1 MRAVNR
7 FLGLSLWAGGLFL
20 VAHATPITAQLSESG
35 MDARW
40 FPFIGCWEAVGAE
53 EEIGLLCFEPIAENV
68 EVTNYVGGEIMSVE
82 ILAADGEPRE
92 VSAEECEGWESLV
105 FSEDGRRAFTV
116 TDFFCG
122 DSEVR
127 AGTGLMTFLSAT
139 SWADIRALN
148 VEGESV
154 AWVQEYQL
162 ASPSTLREYE
172 IEDPVA
178 GRGFMV
184 RSARMAAS
192 ALITIEDVLE
202 ASAVMDDKAVETWVV
217 LQGDDLRVDAQDL
230 MVLADAG
237 VSEDLIDAVVVVSNP
252 QEFMVEVGY
261 DVDRYEIDPY
271 PVHYRGYMSAARYWG
286 PAWGAGRYYGYSPYY
301 GGYGY
306 YDGFHRYGYWG
317 ARPGYVTV
325 IPRRNAGGA
334 VYRDGYRRGSNGAGE
349 GVRRRGYGPEVTD
362 PGRASSDG
370 GSGGTTRRAKPRGR
384 TSGEVSPQASRRA
397 PVQPGPRTFGSER
410 AGSQGEATRRIAT
423 LRSGSESL
431 ATNRGVTRVP
441 ISQGTIRSAAPQS
454 YRSPPPVNTRTPLP
468 RVSNPRIP
476 SASTR
481 PAQTPVMS
489 GPGARVPARSSGA
502 VRRPSGS
509 R

>member
-1 MRAVNR
+1 MRVVNR

-20 VAHATPITAQLSESG
+20 VAHATPLTAQLNENG

-40 FPFIGCWEAVGAE
+40 LPFIGCWEAVGAE
-53 EEIGLLCFEPIAENV
+53 EEIGLLCFESIAESV
-68 EVTNYVGGEIMSVE
+68 EVTNYVGGETVSVE

-162 ASPSTLREYE
+162 ASPGTLREYE

-202 ASAVMDDKAVETWVV
+202 ASTVMDDKAVETWVV

-230 MVLADAG
+230 LVLADAG

-261 DVDRYEIDPY
+261 DVDQYQIDPY
-271 PVHYRGYMSAARYWG
+271 PVHYRGYMSAGFYGG
-286 PAWGAGRYYGYSPYY
+286 PAWGVGRYYGYSPYY

-306 YDGFHRYGYWG
+306 YDGFYRYGYWG

-334 VYRDGYRRGSNGAGE
+334 VYRDGYRRGSSGAGE
-349 GVRRRGYGPEVTD
+349 SDRRRGSGPEVTN

-370 GSGGTTRRAKPRGR
+370 GSSGTTRRAKPRRR
-384 TSGEVSPQASRRA
+384 TSGEASPLASQRS
-397 PVQPGPRTFGSER
+397 PVQAGPRTLGSER
-410 AGSQGEATRRIAT
+410 AGSQGEAVRRIAT
-423 LRSGSESL
+423 RRSGSESL
-431 ATNRGVTRVP
+431 AANHGVIRAP
-441 ISQGTIRSAAPQS
+441 IRQETTRSAAPQS
-454 YRSPPPVNTRTPLP
+454 YRPISPVNTRTPSP

-481 PAQTPVMS
+481 PAQTSVMS
-489 GPGARVPARSSGA
+489 RPGARGPVHSSGA

>member
-1 MRAVNR
+1 MRVVNR
-7 FLGLSLWAGGLFL
+7 FIGLSMWAGGLFL
-20 VAHATPITAQLSESG
+20 VAHATPITAQLNENK

-40 FPFIGCWEAVGAE
+40 LPFLGCWEAVGAE
-53 EEIGLLCFEPIAENV
+53 EEIGLLCFESIAEEV
-68 EVTNYVGGEIMSVE
+68 EVTNYVGGEITSVE

-162 ASPSTLREYE
+162 ASPGTLREYE

-202 ASAVMDDKAVETWVV
+202 ASTVMDDKAVETWVV

-230 MVLADAG
+230 LVLADAG

-261 DVDRYEIDPY
+261 DVDQYQIDPY
-271 PVHYRGYMSAARYWG
+271 PVHYRGYMSAGFYGG
-286 PAWGAGRYYGYSPYY
+286 PAWGVGRYYGYSPYY

-306 YDGFHRYGYWG
+306 YDGFYRYGYWG

-334 VYRDGYRRGSNGAGE
+334 VYRDGYRRGSSGAGE
-349 GVRRRGYGPEVTD
+349 SDRRRGSGPEVTN

-370 GSGGTTRRAKPRGR
+370 GSSGTTRRAKPRRR
-384 TSGEVSPQASRRA
+384 TSGEASPLASQRS
-397 PVQPGPRTFGSER
+397 PVQAGPRTLGSER
-410 AGSQGEATRRIAT
+410 AGSQGEAVRRIAT
-423 LRSGSESL
+423 RRSGSESL
-431 ATNRGVTRVP
+431 AANHGVIRAP
-441 ISQGTIRSAAPQS
+441 IRQETTRSAAPQS
-454 YRSPPPVNTRTPLP
+454 YRPISPVNTRTPSP

-476 SASTR
+476 SGSTR
-481 PAQTPVMS
+481 PAQTSVMS
-489 GPGARVPARSSGA
+489 RPGARGPVHSSGA

>member
-1 MRAVNR
+1 MRVVNR

-20 VAHATPITAQLSESG
+20 VAHATPITAQLNENG

-40 FPFIGCWEAVGAE
+40 LPFIGCWEAVGAE
-53 EEIGLLCFEPIAENV
+53 EEIGLLCFESIAEEV
-68 EVTNYVGGEIMSVE
+68 EVTNYVGGEITSVE

-162 ASPSTLREYE
+162 ASPGTLREYE

-202 ASAVMDDKAVETWVV
+202 ASTVMDDKAVETWVV

-230 MVLADAG
+230 LVLADAG

-261 DVDRYEIDPY
+261 DVDQYQIDPY
-271 PVHYRGYMSAARYWG
+271 PVHYRGYMSAGFYGG
-286 PAWGAGRYYGYSPYY
+286 PAWGVGRYYGYSPYY

-306 YDGFHRYGYWG
+306 YDGFYRYGYWG

-349 GVRRRGYGPEVTD
+349 GVRRRGAGQEATN

-370 GSGGTTRRAKPRGR
+370 GSGGTTRRAKPRRR
-384 TSGEVSPQASRRA
+384 TSGEASPLASQRS
-397 PVQPGPRTFGSER
+397 PVQAGPRTLGSER
-410 AGSQGEATRRIAT
+410 AGSRGEAVRRIAT
-423 LRSGSESL
+423 RRSGSESL
-431 ATNRGVTRVP
+431 AANHGVIRAP
-441 ISQGTIRSAAPQS
+441 IRQETTRSAAPQS
-454 YRSPPPVNTRTPLP
+454 YRPISPVNTRTPSP

-481 PAQTPVMS
+481 PAQTSVMS
-489 GPGARVPARSSGA
+489 RPGARGPVHSSGA

>member
-1 MRAVNR
+1 MRVVNR

-20 VAHATPITAQLSESG
+20 VAHATPLTAQLNENG

-40 FPFIGCWEAVGAE
+40 LPFIGCWEAVGAE
-53 EEIGLLCFEPIAENV
+53 EEIGLLCFESIAEEV
-68 EVTNYVGGEIMSVE
+68 EVTNYVGGEITSVE

-162 ASPSTLREYE
+162 ASPGTLREYE
-172 IEDPVA
+172 IEDPVG

-261 DVDRYEIDPY
+261 DLDSYEIDPY
-271 PVHYRGYMSAARYWG
+271 PVHYRGYMSAAHYWG

-306 YDGFHRYGYWG
+306 YDGFYRYGYWG

-334 VYRDGYRRGSNGAGE
+334 VYRDGYRRGSSGAGE
-349 GVRRRGYGPEVTD
+349 SDRRRGSGPEVTN

-370 GSGGTTRRAKPRGR
+370 GSSGTTRRAKPRRR
-384 TSGEVSPQASRRA
+384 TSGEASPLASQRS
-397 PVQPGPRTFGSER
+397 PVQAGPRTLGSER
-410 AGSQGEATRRIAT
+410 AGSQGEAVGRIAT
-423 LRSGSESL
+423 RRSGSESL
-431 ATNRGVTRVP
+431 AANHGVIRAP
-441 ISQGTIRSAAPQS
+441 IRQETTRSAAPQS
-454 YRSPPPVNTRTPLP
+454 YRPISPVNTRTPSP

-481 PAQTPVMS
+481 PAQTSVMS
-489 GPGARVPARSSGA
+489 RPGARGPVHSSGA